1 MGKAKTF
8 FLKLLIIGSIILILD
23 QGLGKLMKH
32 YYYKIDHAEQGRTTY
47 AIDLTRDDILILG
60 SSRASHHYVPAIISD
75 SLGSSCYNAGKDKQG
90 LFYCQAVLNAVFK
103 RHIPKMVILDLSPN
117 SFEKTE
123 MELDEL
129 SILLPYYRNHPEI
142 KPIVNKRSKW
152 EWIKTY
158 SSLYCYNSLALQILF
173 NNISNQRD
181 ENETNGYV
189 PLGKKENIPL
199 LPGTMFSIDNHP
211 DEKLITVFKDL
222 ISTTRLNKCKLIVVV
237 SPIYYYLENST
248 ADLELAKR
256 ICDQENIG
264 YFDYSQSPAFIDNGP
279 ALFSDK
285 QHLNNT
291 GAILFSQT
299 LCSDIKNVFSGTND

>member
-189 PLGKKENIPL
+189 PLENKENILATPSDFY
-199 LPGTMFSIDNHP
+199 PIENNP
-211 DEKLITVFKDL
+211 EKKLIAVFKDL
-222 ISTTRLNKCKLIVVV
+222 INTTKLNKCKFIVVV
-237 SPIYYYLENST
+237 SPIYYSLANST
-248 ADLELAKR
+248 KDLELAKS
-256 ICDQENIG
+256 ICSQENIS
-264 YFDYSQSPAFIDNGP
+264 YFDYSQSVTFINNGP
-279 ALFSDK
+279 VLFSDK

-291 GAILFSQT
+291 GAILFSQA
-299 LCSDIKNVFSGTND
+299 LCSDIKNLFSGSGN